1 MLISYS
7 FSNFQLWYPQY
18 HVVNL
23 LGYEMRLESNFL
35 KIVPVQVCNISRN
48 VLRKIY
54 VSAIIV
60 CYDEIKMGVQQ
71 NVLENLNRG
80 KSRRRHSGW
89 HPKKERGRRRQHMI

>member
-1 MLISYS
+1 
-7 FSNFQLWYPQY
+7 
-18 HVVNL
+18 
-23 LGYEMRLESNFL
+23 MRLESNFL

-60 CYDEIKMGVQQ
+60 CYDGIKMGVQQ

-89 HPKKERGRRRQHMI
+89 DPKKERGRRRQHMI